1 MRGYLLR
8 ALPVNDS
15 ANKHHDLN
23 SLDALTGG
31 AFTAPTSGDRAARLR
46 DWLAKEPGA
55 EELQAVFTEMSHRDK
70 GAAKVLREKLDELRR
85 AKGQDALA
93 QEWLAKGEVLRDAPH
108 INMADAM
115 AWQRDAAK
123 AGAPLS
129 REPLSGLKTAL
140 AERVK
145 AIEDLQHQTQVQ
157 REAAVLLAQRIEV
170 LSTKPW
176 QDAQAQRAGLQA
188 DLDRWVA
195 QAQALAADAQWPSV
209 DAKFAPALHTSTQQ
223 VRAVWTA
230 FSEALALTEAAAAD
244 PSAPLPAVPAWAEQ
258 LRMARGGIAPTVA
271 PAPKPDVARVDP
283 TRQVKPSADKALIDQ
298 KRLELA
304 QQAEALFKPA
314 PTPKAAKPAA
324 AKAQQP
330 SEPAAVDALA
340 PAVDALA
347 PASAEDASFAHLHTD
362 AASPVAAS
370 SEPEAT
376 LPTESIAH
384 DPAHEPAV
392 PAMPNDAAASQ
403 VPASDAPASD
413 APQAASH
420 PEADAAIEPATQAL
434 AEPEWVPAMGGRKMQ
449 ESLRNL
455 RDAWKKIDKEAA
467 PNPALWKRFDA
478 ACNRAHHVVD
488 AWLKE
493 ARAQTAAHKAQ
504 RLALIEELKAWAA
517 EHAQGPDWK
526 GVARQLHQFAQRW
539 RDSGHLS
546 EKMFAELQPVWKAAI
561 HAAHEPLEAV
571 QKASLARRQGLIAE
585 AQALGAAPTL
595 RIDAVKALQ
604 QRWQEE
610 AHTVVLDR
618 KQEQKLWDAF
628 RQPIDEAFARKS
640 SVREQSQAAL
650 TPHDR
655 AVLDASKAL
664 EAAIAK
670 GDGAQIRAAMQ
681 VLEQVSRGELP
692 PEPVKPAAPVAAPVV
707 SADAQATAPA
717 ATSEADVSGDPAA
730 HVSESEAGASDAASA
745 TSQAEPSDQA
755 PPETEAAQAPAAP
768 APAPKPHKPVVA
780 VRGDDRP
787 GQKRTEIA
795 PAGFRGRDG
804 KPSGKF
810 GDKPGFGRDGGART
824 GRDARDGGRDGFAP
838 RGPRLGDAAFRAQ
851 RNALDMAQDALRK
864 LAAQAHGEVLTQ
876 LMHAWEKR
884 DASQLPTAQA
894 IGNKLTPA
902 QRTQW
907 SQALSAAPQGEA
919 VTPLLRLE
927 VAAELPTPAAQMD
940 ARRALQLQLLTRRND
955 PSPQMT
961 WAADASQV
969 LAGAYDE
976 AAARRLQTALKVL
989 LKR

>member
-1 MRGYLLR
+1 MR
-8 ALPVNDS
+8 ALTVNDS

-31 AFTAPTSGDRAARLR
+31 AFTAPTSGDRAAHLR
-46 DWLAKEPGA
+46 DWLAKEPSA

-93 QEWLAKGEVLRDAPH
+93 HEWLAKGKVLRDAAH

-176 QDAQAQRAGLQA
+176 QDAQALRAGLQA

-209 DAKFAPALHTSTQQ
+209 DAKFAPALQTSTQQ
-223 VRAVWTA
+223 VRAVWMA

-271 PAPKPDVARVDP
+271 PAPKPDVVRVDP

-314 PTPKAAKPAA
+314 PTPKSAKPAA

-330 SEPAAVDALA
+330 A
-340 PAVDALA
+340 
-347 PASAEDASFAHLHTD
+347 
-362 AASPVAAS
+362 
-370 SEPEAT
+370 EPEGTA
-376 LPTESIAH
+376 PTEPMAH
-384 DPAHEPAV
+384 EPGHEPAV
-392 PAMPNDAAASQ
+392 PATSNDAAASQ
-403 VPASDAPASD
+403 VHASDAPAVD
-413 APQAASH
+413 APQDVQAAEH
-420 PEADAAIEPATQAL
+420 PEVSVASEPEAHVPS
-434 AEPEWVPAMGGRKMQ
+434 ESEWVPAMGGRKMQ

-455 RDAWKKIDKEAA
+455 REAWKKIDKEAA
-467 PNPALWKRFDA
+467 PNPALWKRFDT

-504 RLALIEELKAWAA
+504 RLALIEEVKAWAA

-571 QKASLARRQGLIAE
+571 QKASLTRRHALIAE

-670 GDGAQIRAAMQ
+670 GDGAHIRAAMQ

-692 PEPVKPAAPVAAPVV
+692 PEPVKPAAPAAAPVA
-707 SADAQATAPA
+707 SADAQATATA
-717 ATSEADVSGDPAA
+717 ATSEAHASGDAAA
-730 HVSESEAGASDAASA
+730 HLPESEAGASDDASA
-745 TSQAEPSDQA
+745 TLEAEPSEQA
-755 PPETEAAQAPAAP
+755 PAETEAVHAPAAP

-804 KPSGKF
+804 KPAGKF
-810 GDKPGFGRDGGART
+810 GDKPGFGRDGGARS

-907 SQALSAAPQGEA
+907 LQALSAAPQGEA